1 MRTSGSE
8 TIRPGDRGRY
18 RSAAQRQP
26 PADPFPLVRER
37 KGTYQAV
44 FEEIRKAGFVRARVD
59 GETYPLDEEF
69 DLDRYKKHTI
79 EAVVDRLILRET
91 ENDEDAQAA
100 RSRLTDSVETA
111 LKFGDGY
118 ITVQILSQD
127 NPRDI
132 QFSEH
137 LACPEHG
144 SVITEIEPRTFSFN
158 TPHGA
163 CPTCQGLGSY
173 REIDPD
179 MLIPNRSLSLKD
191 GAIIDSAWNG
201 PKEDG
206 GYYWQML
213 EAAAKKNEIDPGSA
227 CFLPPQENFMSSF
240 MAPGMKK

>member
-1 MRTSGSE
+1 M
-8 TIRPGDRGRY
+8 
-18 RSAAQRQP
+18 
-26 PADPFPLVRER
+26 
-37 KGTYQAV
+37 
-44 FEEIRKAGFVRARVD
+44 D

-158 TPHGA
+158 TPHAPARPVRALAATGRLTR
-163 CPTCQGLGSY
+163 TC
-173 REIDPD
+173 
-179 MLIPNRSLSLKD
+179 
-191 GAIIDSAWNG
+191 
-201 PKEDG
+201 
-206 GYYWQML
+206 
-213 EAAAKKNEIDPGSA
+213 
-227 CFLPPQENFMSSF
+227 
-240 MAPGMKK
+240 